1 MFGLDK
7 DFGSLHPSFL
17 DIFGTTFFKKDGLS
31 SSMNPDFQR
40 DLNLDSQSLFFQDE
54 SGLEGWKGNPW
65 DRLAGSTDGHRSHPG
80 PSCSCLSSRTEP
92 EVRGLG
98 WVPGGSSHTEPEEVR
113 KRRCRRSGP
122 SLPPSLP
129 RARGRQQFPSDPMGG
144 MGLQEGE
151 QRPFGTAVVDMLH
164 LPDDPDL
171 EGCLPTQHHVPSK
184 PCKSHYSFHSRD
196 PTFLQKSTWVR
207 RWNPC
212 LKRMKLKLLCG
223 SYFHNR

>member
-122 SLPPSLP
+122 SLPPSLALAAASSSPVTRWVEWASKRVSKGPSVLQWLTCFTFRTIQTWKVVCQLNITCP
-129 RARGRQQFPSDPMGG
+129 RNPVKATIPSTAGIQPFCRKVHGFGG
-144 MGLQEGE
+144 GI
-151 QRPFGTAVVDMLH
+151 PA
-164 LPDDPDL
+164 
-171 EGCLPTQHHVPSK
+171 SK
-184 PCKSHYSFHSRD
+184 
-196 PTFLQKSTWVR
+196 
-207 RWNPC
+207 
-212 LKRMKLKLLCG
+212 G
-223 SYFHNR
+223 